1 MLDLFIEANGKKLR
15 CGFTTGSAA
24 TGTAKAAT
32 MMLFT
37 NLLGEKIGDKYNS
50 EEVYSFRDGKHVID
64 SITFNTPKNVVLS
77 LPVINVTFGET
88 YVECSIIKDGGDD
101 PDSTHGLEIRARA
114 TLIKEGYV
122 LKGGTG
128 VGVVCGEGLYIKKG
142 EPAIN
147 PVPRTMIEK
156 EVREVLPKGY
166 GVEITIMVPK
176 GEEVAKK
183 TFNPRLNILGGI
195 SILGTTGIVMP
206 MSEEAL
212 TESIKLEISQKLAN
226 GHEELTLLFG
236 NMGEN
241 MAKELN
247 LREENM
253 VIISNYVGFAL
264 DTLMA
269 RKVKK
274 ITLVGHI
281 GKVCKIASGAF
292 NTHSRVCDVRLET
305 LALELALLGYP
316 TELVKKIYE
325 EKTTEGAVN
334 LLGEGYEDLYESV
347 GKKVKM
353 RMQQYSYE
361 SIEVDVIMYSMKRGV
376 LYDSRK

>member
-1 MLDLFIEANGKKLR
+1 VLTL
-15 CGFTTGSAA
+15 
-24 TGTAKAAT
+24 
-32 MMLFT
+32 
-37 NLLGEKIGDKYNS
+37 
-50 EEVYSFRDGKHVID
+50 
-64 SITFNTPKNVVLS
+64 SIINVV
-77 LPVINVTFGET
+77 FGED

-101 PDSTHGLEIRARA
+101 PDSTHGLEIKARA
-114 TLIKEGYV
+114 TLGKEGYV
-122 LKGGTG
+122 LKGGVG

-147 PVPRTMIEK
+147 PVPRIMIEK
-156 EVREVLPKGY
+156 GVREVLPKGY
-166 GVEITIMVPK
+166 GVEIRIMVPK

-206 MSEEAL
+206 MSEESL
-212 TESIKLEISQKLAN
+212 TESIKLEISQKLAC
-226 GHEELTLLFG
+226 GHKELTLLFG

-241 MAKELN
+241 MAKELS
-247 LREENM
+247 LKEENM

-316 TELVKKIYE
+316 NDLVRRVYE

-334 LLGEGYEDLYESV
+334 FLGEGYEGLYESI
-347 GKKVKM
+347 GKKVKRKM
-353 RMQQYSYE
+353 EQYSYE
-361 SIEVDVIMYSMKRGV
+361 SIQVEVIMYSMKRGV

>member
-1 MLDLFIEANGKKLR
+1 MLDLYVEANGKKLR

-24 TGTAKAAT
+24 TGAAKAAT
-32 MMLFT
+32 MMLYT
-37 NLLGEKIGDKYNS
+37 NLLGKKITDKYNR
-50 EEVYSFRDGKHVID
+50 EEVYSLRDNKQIIT
-64 SITFNTPKNVVLS
+64 SITFNTPKNIVLTLS
-77 LPVINVTFGET
+77 IINVVFGED

-101 PDSTHGLEIRARA
+101 PDSTHGLEIKARA
-114 TLIKEGYV
+114 TLGKEGYV
-122 LKGGTG
+122 LKGGVG

-147 PVPRTMIEK
+147 PVPRIMIEK
-156 EVREVLPKGY
+156 GVREVLPKRY
-166 GVEITIMVPK
+166 GVEIRIMVPK

-206 MSEEAL
+206 MSEESL
-212 TESIKLEISQKLAN
+212 TESIKLEISQKLAC
-226 GHEELTLLFG
+226 GHKELTLLFG

-241 MAKELN
+241 MAKELS
-247 LREENM
+247 LKEENM

-316 TELVKKIYE
+316 NDLVRRVYE

-334 LLGEGYEDLYESV
+334 FLGEGYEGLYESI
-347 GKKVKM
+347 GKKVKRKM
-353 RMQQYSYE
+353 EQYSYE
-361 SIEVDVIMYSMKRGV
+361 SIQVEVIMYSMKKGV